1 MKIVSTPRLRRFALA
16 SLALAAAGC
25 ASSPGAAG
33 PAAPG
38 GVTTVTIRGAD
49 YAYAVPRLN
58 EPGVRSDEIEAA
70 AERVFTALAASYTA
84 LGIPLNT
91 VEPEARMVG
100 ATRARLRRIGER
112 SIAEFFDCGGAFG
125 NAAARFNVYVTVSSQ
140 AVPSG
145 SASTS
150 LRSVVTANA
159 KSSTQ
164 STEVV
169 CNSTKKLEALI
180 AEEVREKL
188 AAG

>member
-1 MKIVSTPRLRRFALA
+1 MKIVSTSLRRFALT

-25 ASSPGAAG
+25 ASGTAG
-33 PAAPG
+33 PHAPG

-58 EPGVRSDEIEAA
+58 EPGIRSDEIPAA

-91 VEPEARMVG
+91 VEPEARTVG

-125 NAAARFNVYVTVSSQ
+125 NAAARFNVYVTVTSQ

-159 KSSTQ
+159 KSSTH

-180 AEEVREKL
+180 AEEVRVKL